1 MEKIMIKIEWNCSQV
16 KEPTT
21 VCVHSPDIIR
31 GICCDMSTLAQESMQ
46 IVTLNARN
54 RMIDRHMITLGLA
67 DASLVHPR
75 EVFRPAIMDGAC
87 TIVLVHNHPS
97 GDPSPS
103 AEDLRVTRQMVEAGR
118 VIGIKITDHVIIG
131 RGQTPYVSLR
141 EKGLANFAE

>member
-1 MEKIMIKIEWNCSQV
+1 MIKLEWNCSQV

-21 VCVHSPDIIR
+21 VAVIGPEIVR

-75 EVFRPAIMDGAC
+75 EVFRPAILDGAC

-131 RGQTPYVSLR
+131 RGDRPYLSLR